1 MASKLCVF
9 ALLAALAA
17 VVLSTAPGAELQIN
31 QRGLNA
37 FAQVG
42 VNLLNSR
49 IPGMKIPDASS
60 FTSEAIHWSWSLWD
74 IKIDSFHVD
83 QTRTGV
89 SAVPSDK
96 LNVHVSLMCRGGFSA
111 LCHSF
116 KGRSEFRFADRRPQL
131 QNFGQIPHQ
140 GEGRIH
146 PRSQIRIYRV
156 SRLIIPRLNH
166 HSVPGLLELPPRP
179 PWRLLRKPDTLTSPP
194 STVTPTWATSKSN
207 STADSSPRLS
217 TYSATRSLTT

>member
-96 LNVHVSLMCRGGFSA
+96 LNVHIVDL
-111 LCHSF
+111 SF
-116 KGRSEFRFADRRPQL
+116 KISARYR
-131 QNFGQIPHQ
+131 IKVK
-140 GEGRIH
+140 EGFIH
-146 PRSQIRIYRV
+146 A
-156 SRLIIPRLNH
+156 
-166 HSVPGLLELPPRP
+166 
-179 PWRLLRKPDTLTSPP
+179 RKSG
-194 STVTPTWATSKSN
+194 SIE
-207 STADSSPRLS
+207 
-217 TYSATRSLTT
+217 